1 MKINH
6 IALVV
11 NDMAEGH
18 EFWHEIMGLPAG
30 KAYREEAQGV
40 DVAFYPAGED
50 GSPIPAVELISP
62 LDDES
67 GVAKYLAKKGPG
79 MHHLCFEVDDI
90 QATLDELASKGI
102 QLIDETPRLNK
113 KGVKVA
119 FVHPKSTGGVL
130 VEFYEI
136 PEHKSTVSNTGSK
149 N

>member
-6 IALVV
+6 IAVVV

-18 EFWHEIMGLPAG
+18 TFWHDVMGLPAG
-30 KAYREEAQGV
+30 KAYTEEAQGV
-40 DVAFYPAGED
+40 DVAFYPAGEE

-90 QATLDELASKGI
+90 VGTLAELKAKGI
-102 QLIDETPRLNK
+102 QLIDEEPRLNK
-113 KGVKVA
+113 KGIKVA

-136 PEHKSTVSNTGSK
+136 
-149 N
+149 

>member
-1 MKINH
+1 MSKSAKNMKINH

-18 EFWHEIMGLPAG
+18 TFWHEIMGLSAG

-40 DVAFYPAGED
+40 DVAFYPAGEEK
-50 GSPIPAVELISP
+50 SPIPAVELISP
-62 LDDES
+62 LDGES

-90 QATLDELASKGI
+90 VATLAELKEKGI
-102 QLIDETPRLNK
+102 QLIDEEPRLNK

-136 PEHKSTVSNTGSK
+136 QAKDE
-149 N
+149 

>member
-40 DVAFYPAGED
+40 DVAFYPAGEE

-62 LDDES
+62 LDDDS
-67 GVAKYLAKKGPG
+67 GVAKYLAKKGAG

-90 QATLDELASKGI
+90 LATLAELKGKGI
-102 QLIDETPRLNK
+102 QLIDEEPRLNK
-113 KGVKVA
+113 KGIKVA

-130 VEFYEI
+130 VEFYET
-136 PEHKSTVSNTGSK
+136 HKNKERRVNGE
-149 N
+149 

>member
-6 IALVV
+6 IAIAVA
-11 NDMAEGH
+11 DIDSAEN
-18 EFWHEIMGLPAG
+18 FWSNVLGLPAT

-40 DVAFYPAGED
+40 DVAFYQAGE
-50 GSPIPAVELISP
+50 SSVELIAP
-62 LDDES
+62 INDTT
-67 GVAKYLAKKGPG
+67 GVAKFLQKRGPG

-90 QATLDELASKGI
+90 EQTLSELTKHGV

-113 KGVKVA
+113 KGIRVA

-136 PEHKSTVSNTGSK
+136 PHHSS
-149 N
+149 